1 MIPERY
7 LELMEPLSEV
17 RSVLELG
24 NKRGTGGPGDTYK
37 KYFEGRGIRH
47 VSVDINGLDGALPM
61 DLRQPLGLGTFDL
74 VTNIGTSEHVD
85 RQEPVWRN
93 IIEAADTAI
102 ACVTPFPGD
111 WPGHGLFY
119 PDAHFF
125 KLLSAVNGFK
135 FEKFDV
141 IGEPGR
147 RLRRVRMVR
156 VEKRSMFIYPGDR
169 WLVPAPPRAPRH

>member
-1 MIPERY
+1 VIPERY
-7 LELMEPLSEV
+7 LELMEPLSDV

-24 NKRGTGGPGDTYK
+24 NKRGTCGPGDTYK
-37 KYFEGRGIRH
+37 KYFEGLGIRH

-93 IIEAADTAI
+93 IVAAADMAI

-119 PDAHFF
+119 PTAGFYD
-125 KLLSAVNGFK
+125 LLAGLNGFK
-135 FEKFDV
+135 FAKLDT
-141 IGEPGR
+141 IGIEGR
-147 RLRRVRMVR
+147 RLFRVRMVR
-156 VEKRSMFIYPGDR
+156 FAERPFTYPGDQY
-169 WLVPAPPRAPRH
+169 LAAAPPRAPRH